1 MENRRIIRDMHCV
14 SNKLSRQLDN
24 LLSTQGITHMQFA
37 ILSFITRYTKDGKD
51 VFQKNLEV
59 SFDIRPYSVSS
70 ILSLMEEKKLIKRVS
85 VKNDARLRKII
96 LTTEGT
102 KKYNDVH
109 AKVIMF
115 ENKIKSLFSEDE
127 IKVFFNVL
135 DKLYDY
141 TEE

>member
-1 MENRRIIRDMHCV
+1 MMEKMFF
-14 SNKLSRQLDN
+14 K
-24 LLSTQGITHMQFA
+24 
-37 ILSFITRYTKDGKD
+37 
-51 VFQKNLEV
+51 KNLEI
-59 SFDIRPYSVSS
+59 SFDIRPSSVSS

-96 LTTEGT
+96 LTKEGS
-102 KKYNDVH
+102 KKYDDVH

-115 ENKIKSLFSEDE
+115 ENKIKSLFSDDE

>member
-14 SNKLSRQLDN
+14 SNKLRQLDN

-37 ILSFITRYTKDGKD
+37 ILSFITRSTNDGKD
-51 VFQKNLEV
+51 VFQKNLEI
-59 SFDIRPYSVSS
+59 SFDIRPSSVSS

-96 LTTEGT
+96 LTKEGS
-102 KKYNDVH
+102 KKYDDVH
-109 AKVIMF
+109 AKVVMF
-115 ENKIKSLFSEDE
+115 ENKIKSLFSDDE

>member
-1 MENRRIIRDMHCV
+1 MTSD
-14 SNKLSRQLDN
+14 
-24 LLSTQGITHMQFA
+24 LLQYQ
-37 ILSFITRYTKDGKD
+37 
-51 VFQKNLEV
+51 VFCPLWKKKN
-59 SFDIRPYSVSS
+59 
-70 ILSLMEEKKLIKRVS
+70 LIKRVS

-96 LTTEGT
+96 LTKEGS
-102 KKYNDVH
+102 KKYDDVH

-115 ENKIKSLFSEDE
+115 ENKIKSLFSDDE

>member
-24 LLSTQGITHMQFA
+24 L
-37 ILSFITRYTKDGKD
+37 SFITRSTNDGKD
-51 VFQKNLEV
+51 VFQKNLEI
-59 SFDIRPYSVSS
+59 SFDIRPSSVSS

-96 LTTEGT
+96 LTKEGS
-102 KKYNDVH
+102 KKYDDVH
-109 AKVIMF
+109 AKVVMF
-115 ENKIKSLFSEDE
+115 ENKIKSLFSDDE

>member
-37 ILSFITRYTKDGKD
+37 ILSFITRSTNDGKD
-51 VFQKNLEV
+51 VFQ
-59 SFDIRPYSVSS
+59 SS

-96 LTTEGT
+96 LTKEGS
-102 KKYNDVH
+102 KKYDDVH
-109 AKVIMF
+109 AKVVMF
-115 ENKIKSLFSEDE
+115 ENKIKSLFSDDE

>member
-59 SFDIRPYSVSS
+59 SFDIRPSSVSS
-70 ILSLMEEKKLIKRVS
+70 ILSLMEEKKLIKEYPS
-85 VKNDARLRKII
+85 KMMLAL
-96 LTTEGT
+96 G
-102 KKYNDVH
+102 
-109 AKVIMF
+109 
-115 ENKIKSLFSEDE
+115 
-127 IKVFFNVL
+127 
-135 DKLYDY
+135 KLYWLPKALKNI
-141 TEE
+141 TMSTQKL

>member
-1 MENRRIIRDMHCV
+1 
-14 SNKLSRQLDN
+14 
-24 LLSTQGITHMQFA
+24 MQFA
-37 ILSFITRYTKDGKD
+37 ILSFITRSTNDGKD
-51 VFQKNLEV
+51 VFQKNLEI
-59 SFDIRPYSVSS
+59 SFDIRPSSVSS

-96 LTTEGT
+96 LTTEGN

-115 ENKIKSLFSEDE
+115 ENKIKSLFSDDE

>member
-37 ILSFITRYTKDGKD
+37 ILSFITRSTNDGKD
-51 VFQKNLEV
+51 VFQKNLEI
-59 SFDIRPYSVSS
+59 SFDIRPSSVSS

-96 LTTEGT
+96 LTKEGS
-102 KKYNDVH
+102 KKYDDVH

-115 ENKIKSLFSEDE
+115 ENKIKSLFSD
-127 IKVFFNVL
+127 
-135 DKLYDY
+135 D
-141 TEE
+141 

>member
-59 SFDIRPYSVSS
+59 SFDIRPSSVSS
-70 ILSLMEEKKLIKRVS
+70 ILSLMEEKKLIKRAIFFMISCNIV
-85 VKNDARLRKII
+85 
-96 LTTEGT
+96 

>member
-37 ILSFITRYTKDGKD
+37 ILSFITRSTNDGKD
-51 VFQKNLEV
+51 VFQKNLEI
-59 SFDIRPYSVSS
+59 SFDIRPSSVSS
-70 ILSLMEEKKLIKRVS
+70 ILSLMEEKKLIKRV
-85 VKNDARLRKII
+85 KII
-96 LTTEGT
+96 LTKEGS
-102 KKYNDVH
+102 KKYDDVH

-115 ENKIKSLFSEDE
+115 ENKIKSLFSDDE

>member
-37 ILSFITRYTKDGKD
+37 FITRYTKDEKD
-51 VFQKNLEV
+51 VFQKNLEA
-59 SFDIRPYSVSS
+59 SFDIRPSSVSS

>member
-37 ILSFITRYTKDGKD
+37 ILSFITRSTNDGKD
-51 VFQKNLEV
+51 VFQKNLEI
-59 SFDIRPYSVSS
+59 SFDIRPSVSS

-96 LTTEGT
+96 LTKEGS
-102 KKYNDVH
+102 KKYDDVH

-115 ENKIKSLFSEDE
+115 ENKIKSLFSDDE

>member
-59 SFDIRPYSVSS
+59 SFDIRPSSVSS
-70 ILSLMEEKKLIKRVS
+70 ILSLI
-85 VKNDARLRKII
+85 RKII

>member
-24 LLSTQGITHMQFA
+24 LLSTHMQFA

-51 VFQKNLEV
+51 VFQKNLENY
-59 SFDIRPYSVSS
+59 FDIRPSSVSS

-115 ENKIKSLFSEDE
+115 ENKIKSLFSDDE

>member
-24 LLSTQGITHMQFA
+24 LLSTQEITHMQFA
-37 ILSFITRYTKDGKD
+37 ILSFITRYTNDGKD
-51 VFQKNLEV
+51 VYQKSLET
-59 SFDIRPYSVSS
+59 SFDIRPSSVSS

-85 VKNDARLRKII
+85 VKNDARLRKIV
-96 LTTEGT
+96 LTKEGV
-102 KKYNDVH
+102 KKYEDVY
-109 AKVIMF
+109 AQVSMF
-115 ENKIKSLFSEDE
+115 ENKIQSLFSKDE

-135 DKLYDY
+135 DKLYNY

>member
-37 ILSFITRYTKDGKD
+37 ILSFITRSTNDGKD
-51 VFQKNLEV
+51 VFQKNLEI
-59 SFDIRPYSVSS
+59 SFDIRPSSVSS

-96 LTTEGT
+96 LTKEGS
-102 KKYNDVH
+102 KKYV
-109 AKVIMF
+109 MF
-115 ENKIKSLFSEDE
+115 ENKIKSLFSDDE

>member
-37 ILSFITRYTKDGKD
+37 ILSFITRSTKD
-51 VFQKNLEV
+51 VFQKNLEI
-59 SFDIRPYSVSS
+59 SFDIRPSSVSS

-96 LTTEGT
+96 LTKEGS
-102 KKYNDVH
+102 KKYDDVH
-109 AKVIMF
+109 AKVVMF
-115 ENKIKSLFSEDE
+115 ENKIKSLFSDDE